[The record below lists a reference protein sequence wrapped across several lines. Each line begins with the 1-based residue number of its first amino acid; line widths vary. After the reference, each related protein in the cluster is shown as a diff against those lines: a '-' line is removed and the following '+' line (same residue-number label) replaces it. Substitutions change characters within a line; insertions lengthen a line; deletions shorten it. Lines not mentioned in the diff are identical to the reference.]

1 MSNNPYQQY
10 KNVQY
15 ETAGQEQ
22 LLLMMYE
29 SAIKFCRQACAGIE
43 KNELEYVN
51 NKLQRVQAII
61 DELIISLDMEKGGGL
76 ARNLYNLY
84 EYIKY
89 SLIKANL
96 RKDPAIIN
104 EVLVIL
110 QELNESWEQVI
121 NMSNRNK
128 IQYVGGLNVEG

>member
-15 ETAGQEQ
+15 ETASQEQ

-29 SAIKFCRQACAGIE
+29 SAIKFCRQACAGLE
-43 KNELEYVN
+43 KNELDYAN

-61 DELIISLDMEKGGGL
+61 DELIISLDMERGGGL
-76 ARNLYNLY
+76 ARNLYTLY

-96 RKDPAIIN
+96 KKDPAIIN

-110 QELNESWEQVI
+110 QDLNESWEQVI
-121 NMSNRNK
+121 NMSNRDK